1 MGPFKTLIVE
11 DNVSFRQTLLE
22 ILAARFPFM
31 SIEEAGDGDE
41 ALQKLA
47 LFMPDLIFMDIKL
60 PGENGLQLT
69 QKIKARYSEVVIIV
83 LTSYDFPEYREAAFR
98 YGANHFMVKGLSTN
112 EEILAL
118 VESILEN
125 SGFAVDGSAKRN
137 YSEGRSKNHS

>member
-11 DNVSFRQTLLE
+11 DNVSFRKTLLE
-22 ILAARFPFM
+22 ILAARFSFM

-41 ALQKLA
+41 ALQKID
-47 LFMPDLIFMDIKL
+47 LFAPNLIFMDIKL

-69 QKIKARYSEVVIIV
+69 QRIKAKYPEVVIIV

-118 VESILEN
+118 VESILED
-125 SGFAVDGSAKRN
+125 SGFATNGTEKRN
-137 YSEGRSKNHS
+137 